1 MPFIVP
7 FLPMIAQA
15 GMAAGG
21 SLLANKLSK
30 SKPSAMEQNVLSQN
44 AEAQK
49 LGLDTAKTNTNSA
62 QNLISMGT
70 SSYQP
75 VLNYWSSILSG
86 NKGAVTG
93 SMAPEISRIGEGY
106 KAASNTSAA
115 LNPRGG
121 PSTSFLSELPFQ
133 QQRDVTSLLQ
143 TARPTAATNLFQT
156 GQGVAQTGTNLFS
169 NATNAL
175 YGSTAAGRDIL
186 NSEQERK
193 RLEAERGKAIGG
205 GLFDLIQKYGFPALD
220 GILKGGG
227 GNIRNIPNLGGF
239 SPQVQE
245 ILKKPAPTILMPIPG
260 GL

>member
-1 MPFIVP
+1 MAQLIP
-7 FLPMIAQA
+7 IAIKA
-15 GMAAGG
+15 GLGIG
-21 SLLANKLSK
+21 SSLLGNKLSK
-30 SKPSAMEQNVLSQN
+30 SKPSAMEQNVLNQN

-49 LGLDTAKTNTNSA
+49 LGLDTAKTNTTAA

-70 SSYQP
+70 GSYQP

-86 NKGAVTG
+86 NRGAVTG
-93 SMAPEISRIGEGY
+93 AMAPEISRIGEGY
-106 KAASNTSAA
+106 KTATNTSAA

-143 TARPTAATNLFQT
+143 TARPAAATNLFQT

-186 NSEQERK
+186 NQQQRQKEM
-193 RLEAERGKAIGG
+193 EAERGKAIGG

-220 GILKGGG
+220 KLLKSDES
-227 GNIRNIPNLGGF
+227 F
-239 SPQVQE
+239 SY
-245 ILKKPAPTILMPIPG
+245 
-260 GL
+260 